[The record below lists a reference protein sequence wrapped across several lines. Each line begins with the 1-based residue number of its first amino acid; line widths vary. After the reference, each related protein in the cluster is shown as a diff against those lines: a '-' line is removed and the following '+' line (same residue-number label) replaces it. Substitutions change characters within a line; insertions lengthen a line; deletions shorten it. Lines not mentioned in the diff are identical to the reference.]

1 MRKFQF
7 KIDYLVDIILKKKLR
22 LVTQI
27 QIGATKNI
35 QIQFLNKIFKPD
47 IVEGG
52 EPIFYFVCSQNQL
65 NFAEMKCCKDINLFS
80 SKPS

>member
-1 MRKFQF
+1 MKWNEMEWLTRMRKIQF

-35 QIQFLNKIFKPD
+35 QIQLKLIFWIK
-47 IVEGG
+47 
-52 EPIFYFVCSQNQL
+52 FSNQ
-65 NFAEMKCCKDINLFS
+65 I
-80 SKPS
+80 

>member
-35 QIQFLNKIFKPD
+35 QIQ
-47 IVEGG
+47 
-52 EPIFYFVCSQNQL
+52 L
-65 NFAEMKCCKDINLFS
+65 NFDLISAKADQRMFS
-80 SKPS
+80 SS

>member
-35 QIQFLNKIFKPD
+35 QIQLKLIFWIK
-47 IVEGG
+47 
-52 EPIFYFVCSQNQL
+52 FSNQ
-65 NFAEMKCCKDINLFS
+65 I
-80 SKPS
+80 